1 MPAQT
6 VIDAGAVKLVALA
19 GSSEVLEALQIAY
32 AKAVDNTLILSV
44 SAACI
49 ALPFALS
56 MEFLNIKKIAQQRE
70 CEGQGLPDNYHMQ
83 SEVSP

>member
-1 MPAQT
+1 M
-6 VIDAGAVKLVALA
+6 ALA
-19 GSSEVLEALQIAY
+19 GSSQVLEALQLAY
-32 AKAVDNTLILSV
+32 AKAVDNTLVLSV

-56 MEFLNIKKIAQQRE
+56 MEFLNVKKIAQQRE
-70 CEGQGLPDNYHMQ
+70 NEGQGLPDNDHMK